1 VIILDVINVQQIEKK
16 VVPGHGSGS
25 LYQQV
30 LGGGSPKPDLAKSLK
45 LWVMTIKPGGDNK
58 RHLHEDIEQAY
69 LVLEGE
75 GIVEVGGE
83 KRRVKAW
90 DVIYL
95 PPKVTHAFYNDTE
108 KPCIVIGV
116 GANV

>member
-1 VIILDVINVQQIEKK
+1 MIILEVINIQQIEKK
-16 VVPGHGSGS
+16 VVPGHGPTS

-30 LGGGSPKPDLAKSLK
+30 LGGNSPKPGLAKSLK
-45 LWVMTIKPGGDNK
+45 LWIMTIKPGGDNK
-58 RHLHEDIEQAY
+58 RHVHENIEQAY
-69 LVLEGE
+69 FVLEGE

-95 PPKVTHAFYNDTE
+95 PPKVPHAFYNDTE
-108 KPCIVIGV
+108 KPCIVIGI
-116 GANV
+116 GADV